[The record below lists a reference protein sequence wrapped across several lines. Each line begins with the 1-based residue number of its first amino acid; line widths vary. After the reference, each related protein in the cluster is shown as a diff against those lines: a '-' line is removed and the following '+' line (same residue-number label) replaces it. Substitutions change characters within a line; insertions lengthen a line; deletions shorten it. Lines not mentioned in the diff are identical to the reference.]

1 MQTYYL
7 YENVAGQPVHRGHVE
22 ARDVFNAR
30 LLVRT
35 HADFF
40 VTISPLSAEVKHDP
54 TKCDKCQANE
64 AAEPHTCPYAE
75 DIHGDT
81 KTLCNCCCDCSGKCR
96 ECI

>member
-40 VTISPLSAEVKHDP
+40 VTISPLS
-54 TKCDKCQANE
+54 TE
-64 AAEPHTCPYAE
+64 AQKPSIETSNNPPSIPA
-75 DIHGDT
+75 DQ
-81 KTLCNCCCDCSGKCR
+81 
-96 ECI
+96 